1 MVVTSKVLGFALLS
15 ALALAAPFEDSN
27 SDLATRSA
35 DALAEAL
42 LADEFEFE
50 AREAEPEADAD
61 LGSEFGVEDLI
72 AREADFEFDMD
83 EPVFVC

>member
-1 MVVTSKVLGFALLS
+1 MVVTSKVLGFTLLS
-15 ALALAAPFEDSN
+15 AIALAAPFEDAN

-50 AREAEPEADAD
+50 AREAEPEAD
-61 LGSEFGVEDLI
+61 LGSEFGAEDLI
-72 AREADFEFDMD
+72 AREADFEFDLD
-83 EPVFVC
+83 EQVFVC